1 VLETSNMAVGTG
13 SRYSKNA
20 GVVFSLRSCSYY
32 AGTVGHVSET
42 TSRDTLRI
50 KKDGNAR
57 DVQISA
63 VSHGNPSGV
72 AEDAVV
78 RSMPS
83 VPCGV
88 ASTSGRERTGSP

>member
-1 VLETSNMAVGTG
+1 MTTRVRKREDRWDSV
-13 SRYSKNA
+13 SYWSKR
-20 GVVFSLRSCSYY
+20 F
-32 AGTVGHVSET
+32 
-42 TSRDTLRI
+42 TLCFEEW
-50 KKDGNAR
+50 
-57 DVQISA
+57 

-88 ASTSGRERTGSP
+88 ASTSGRLSNAQEVPELL